1 MGQGKEA
8 VTVRH
13 AILVIVLIASSF
25 LGGAF
30 VNGPG
35 LRWAQTRLMRSLGL
49 NEDGEIASVDLM
61 AAATPDGLGS
71 GSGVATSAGEPMLE
85 PLAAAPSVVAD
96 DEPSQH
102 VPSDHHTASSTK
114 LNEKPRHGSSSK
126 TQPVSP
132 SPSSSQ
138 VPVPVATGSGS
149 QQSASPDS
157 EVKPAGGGVL
167 DGPGSSV
174 SKVKPALL
182 DSLGT
187 LLLPSTSSAP
197 ESPSGPVL
205 SSSAPVSKSI
215 RNVSDDWIVLQQK
228 LQALNVSRFTI
239 EGEPGGRILFSCL
252 IPLAGR
258 QAVTQRFEADGDDV
272 VQAMQATLRRIALW
286 RATQPQMR

>member
-1 MGQGKEA
+1 
-8 VTVRH
+8 VRH

-49 NEDGEIASVDLM
+49 NEEGEIASVDLM
-61 AAATPDGLGS
+61 AAAGSDGPGS
-71 GSGVATSAGEPMLE
+71 GSGPAKPTGEPMLE
-85 PLAAAPSVVAD
+85 PLAPVPSVVAE
-96 DEPSQH
+96 DELSQQL
-102 VPSDHHTASSTK
+102 PSDHPNTASSK
-114 LNEKPRHGSSSK
+114 LGEKPRPGSSSK
-126 TQPVSP
+126 TQSI
-132 SPSSSQ
+132 SPSSSPPMT
-138 VPVPVATGSGS
+138 VSAATGSAS
-149 QQSASPDS
+149 RQLTSPDS
-157 EVKPAGGGVL
+157 EVKPAGTSSS
-167 DGPGSSV
+167 DGPSSSD

-187 LLLPSTSSAP
+187 LLASTSSSPP
-197 ESPSGPVL
+197 EPPSGSAPH
-205 SSSAPVSKSI
+205 SSSPAPKSM
-215 RNVSDDWIVLQQK
+215 RNVGDDWILLQQK

-272 VQAMQATLRRIALW
+272 IQAMQATLRRIALW
-286 RATQPQMR
+286 RATQLQPR